1 MSNSCMSN
9 SKPINRRR
17 FLMIA
22 GGTLGVSALLC
33 GGGVTILAN
42 QTPTVNYIYA
52 SCGKDKMMQTV
63 LVTYASKYGS
73 TGEVAH
79 AIADQFCGRGLS
91 ADVRRI
97 EEVTDLSA
105 YDAVVVGSAI
115 RMGRWLP
122 QAISFVEK
130 HAAQLREM
138 PTAIF
143 TVHMLN
149 TDESEASQQ
158 ARAAYVEPVHALLTP
173 QYEAFFTGKMDIGKL
188 TFMDRLIA
196 KMVKAEDADTRNW
209 PAIQS
214 WADQIVVA

>member
-1 MSNSCMSN
+1 MSQP
-9 SKPINRRR
+9 KRVNRRR

-22 GGTLGVSALLC
+22 GGAIGASALMC

-42 QTPTVNYIYA
+42 QTPNVNYIYA
-52 SCGKDKMMQTV
+52 SCGKEKTMQTV
-63 LVTYASKYGS
+63 LVAYASKYGS

-79 AIADQFCGRGLS
+79 AIADQFCAQGMR
-91 ADVRRI
+91 ADVRRV
-97 EEVTDLSA
+97 EEVTNLDA

-122 QAISFVEK
+122 QALSFVEK
-130 HAAQLREM
+130 HAARLQEM

-149 TDESEASQQ
+149 TDESDASRQ

-173 QYEAFFTGKMDIGKL
+173 QAEAFFTGRMDVGNL
-188 TFMDRLIA
+188 TFLDRMIA
-196 KMVKAEDADTRNW
+196 RMVKAEDADLRDW
-209 PAIQS
+209 QSIQR
-214 WADQIVVA
+214 WADQLELA